1 MKKLTAILLVILML
15 ISIFVSCG
23 GNDETTTTE
32 APTTE
37 ALTTEAPTTEAPPP
51 SSDTN
56 IPIEYEYQVYEMGG
70 FLNFYD
76 KYGLI
81 HGYELDKSI
90 GSTILFTN
98 DSTVPQQMTIM
109 FEGVQYECSYTET
122 ISAYGYLYH
131 DAYKCTVSTPNGNI
145 IRRFGLN
152 RDTKEIVYLFDYKDF
167 YYVDPPDEDALSYD
181 EIKILAEEFLKKYVT
196 DPEAYVLTDNGENM
210 SGDQY
215 FTFTRFIGEI
225 ETFDEVTVSFDDFGN
240 LRRIE
245 VYNVNK
251 LKGYSFSEI
260 YDEEKLTQ
268 AVVSKLDKIYAEAFK
283 KSGATKFEHRFDKT
297 KLVKLANGQYA
308 ISYDIKTTFYWSDN
322 SYRSDLCHIL
332 AYLP

>member
-1 MKKLTAILLVILML
+1 ML
-15 ISIFVSCG
+15 IPIIASCG

-37 ALTTEAPTTEAPPP
+37 TPTTKAPTTEAPTTETPTTEVPPP
-51 SSDTN
+51 SSDTT

-70 FLNFYD
+70 FLNFHEA
-76 KYGLI
+76 YGLM
-81 HGYELDKSI
+81 HEYELDKSI
-90 GSTILFTN
+90 ASTILLFTN
-98 DSTVPQQMTIM
+98 DPTVPQQMTTM

-122 ISAYGYLYH
+122 ISAYGYLYY
-131 DAYKCTVSTPNGNI
+131 DVYKCTVSTPNGNI
-145 IRRFGLN
+145 DRRFGLN
-152 RDTKEIVYLFDYKDF
+152 RDTKEIVYFYDYKDR

-210 SGDQY
+210 LGDQY
-215 FTFTRFIGEI
+215 FTFARFIGEI

-308 ISYDIKTTFYWSDN
+308 ISYDVKTTFYWSDN